1 MKTKTYPE
9 IGFLRL
15 PDIIGDRENPGIFPV
30 SRSSWY
36 KGIAEGRYPKPV
48 KIGERTSAWRVEE
61 IRKLIDDLNHQ

>member
-15 PDIIGDRENPGIFPV
+15 RDVIGDKNNPGIIPV

-36 KGIAEGRYPKPV
+36 KGIEEGRHPKPV
-48 KIGERTSAWRVEE
+48 KLGERMSA
-61 IRKLIDDLNHQ
+61 